1 MIYFNPKDSSLLGQR
16 KSKGAPSYVEKQKG
30 HLRSGAYFAAK
41 SQKENISI
49 IFIIFEEIFTTTN

>member
-1 MIYFNPKDSSLLGQR
+1 MIYFNQKDSSLFRQR
-16 KSKGAPSYVEKQKG
+16 KYKGVTSYAEKQKG
-30 HLRSGAYFAAK
+30 HLQSGAYFVVK